1 MTVEDKLIMTIRF
14 LNNHYNT
21 SEIVLIYL
29 FSYFVC
35 VLLSGCARGFSVV
48 AKAFLGG
55 QYISTTILHAVL
67 MKIDFSLLLLN
78 ALS

>member
-1 MTVEDKLIMTIRF
+1 MLGFKITGQEIALCVGPQQLCSLEMTVEDKLIMTIRF

-55 QYISTTILHAVL
+55 Q
-67 MKIDFSLLLLN
+67 
-78 ALS
+78 